1 MPTAE
6 LRYTYAVAAVGAD
19 MFNVPVAEVKR
30 QPSKLDG
37 DLPFEPVTL
46 TFRCDA

>member
-1 MPTAE
+1 MSII
-6 LRYTYAVAAVGAD
+6 VAAVGAEL
-19 MFNVPVAEVKR
+19 FNASVAELKR

-46 TFRCDA
+46 TFRCDM